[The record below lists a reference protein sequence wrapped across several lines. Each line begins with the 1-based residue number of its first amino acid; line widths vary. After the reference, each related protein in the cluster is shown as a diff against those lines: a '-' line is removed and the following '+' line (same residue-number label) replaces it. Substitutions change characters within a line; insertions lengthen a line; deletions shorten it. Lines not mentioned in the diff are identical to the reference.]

1 MALKNLSEISLYGRE
16 KFYYFYGECK
26 MILLTYKKGR
36 TIIKSNILLVL
47 AMKVSQADRVAVK
60 LPIKERRDLYI

>member
-1 MALKNLSEISLYGRE
+1 
-16 KFYYFYGECK
+16 

-47 AMKVSQADRVAVK
+47 TMKVSQADRVAVK
-60 LPIKERRDLYI
+60 LPIKERTDLNI